1 MSSAKSANF
10 DIWSRGTKEHKVCIE
25 RCSKLLSRLG
35 ISREIL
41 NEHRKIA
48 LAEMEGVYKTAKEAP
63 WPNEDNAFSDVQ
75 DLGDPREGAF

>member
-1 MSSAKSANF
+1 
-10 DIWSRGTKEHKVCIE
+10 
-25 RCSKLLSRLG
+25 LLSRLG

-48 LAEMEGVYKTAKEAP
+48 LEEMDRVYKTAKEAP
-63 WPNEDNAFSDVQ
+63 WPSDDNAFSDVQ